1 MKLLIGIDDT
11 DNKESRGTGYRA
23 RKLGELIQQ
32 KKLGTV
38 TGITRHQL
46 FVDPRIP
53 YTSQNS
59 SACIEVMTSEVEKLK
74 VLCRSFLLEDSAEG
88 SDVGLCIRAYGK
100 IPKEIIQWGQQAKKQ
115 VLSKKKALELADNH
129 EIFLEGLTG
138 THDGIIG
145 ALAAIGLRR
154 SGNDGRFIWLKG
166 KELRE
171 LSGAMEFK
179 EIKNKTGIQEIFNK
193 KYEPIQDTAIID
205 MGEWVRP
212 ILKDHK
218 PTIIVEEEKNNERIY
233 WKCVSKEYI
242 KSISN

>member
-11 DNKESRGTGYRA
+11 DNKDSRGTGYRA
-23 RKLGELIQQ
+23 RKLGELIQE

-46 FVDPRIP
+46 FVDPLIP

-59 SACIEVMTSEVEKLK
+59 SACIEVMTNEAEKLK
-74 VLCRSFLLEDSAEG
+74 VLCRGFLLEDSAEG
-88 SDVGLCIRAYGK
+88 SDVGLCIHAYER
-100 IPKEIIQWGQQAKKQ
+100 IPKEIIHWGQQAKKK
-115 VLSKKKALELADNH
+115 VLNKKEAHALADEH
-129 EIFLEGLTG
+129 GIFLEGLTG

-145 ALAAIGLRR
+145 AMAAIGLRK

-193 KYEPIQDTAIID
+193 KHEPIQVTAIID
-205 MGEWVRP
+205 MGQWVRP